1 MMVKEEGG
9 RRWSSVPGPSAQ
21 TGHLEKEALVQV
33 EDLWCE
39 AFKMTN
45 PKICTPQR
53 TFVYP

>member
-1 MMVKEEGG
+1 MVVKEEGG
-9 RRWSSVPGPSAQ
+9 RRWSGVPGPSAQ

-45 PKICTPQR
+45 PKIHTPQR